1 MVKKQFLSFL
11 EGQTKKDEFSGTVLV
26 MKDEEKFFE
35 YSSGF
40 ANQEKKILNT
50 SSTIFNIGSID
61 KVFTG
66 VAISQLAQTGKLSF
80 QDTISKYLPNFPK
93 DIAEKMTIYHVLTH
107 TEGFTSYFNKKYI
120 NNRLK
125 IRTVNDY
132 LELFKDEPLLFNPGE
147 KYQYSNSGYVVLGA
161 IIEAITGKSYF
172 EYIEEEIFK
181 KSGISRSNHFDPDF
195 SNQQIALGYTNRK
208 LHSQEV
214 ITGPRRVNTDEL
226 PPIASPAGGGYS
238 TCEDLYTFS
247 QALLNNTLL
256 NEEMTKLALTP
267 KVLVGKKDSTTLY
280 YGYGFQILDVG
291 DGHFRCGH
299 AGAFAGA
306 NARLDMYPWL
316 GYTIVVLSN
325 YDQPAAFKV
334 ANEFG
339 RIILNG
345 TQDL

>member
-1 MVKKQFLSFL
+1 MVKKQFRSFL
-11 EGQTKKDEFSGTVLV
+11 QEQIYRDEFSGTVLV
-26 MKDEEKFFE
+26 VKDSKKLFE
-35 YSSGF
+35 FSSGF
-40 ANQEKKILNT
+40 ANQEKNISNSPNT
-50 SSTIFNIGSID
+50 LFNIGSID

-93 DIAEKMTIYHVLTH
+93 EIAEKITIHHILTH
-107 TEGFTSYFNKKYI
+107 TEGFPSYFNKKYI
-120 NNRLK
+120 SDRLQ
-125 IRTVNDY
+125 IHTVNDY

-161 IIEAITGKSYF
+161 IIEVITGKSYF

-195 SNQQIALGYTNRK
+195 SNQQIALGYTNCK

-214 ITGPRRVNTDEL
+214 VPGPRRVNTDEL

-238 TCEDLYTFS
+238 TCDDLYIFS
-247 QALLNNTLL
+247 QALLSNKLL
-256 NEEMTKLALTP
+256 SEERTKLVLTP
-267 KVLVGKKDSTTLY
+267 KVLVGKKDGTTLH

-291 DGHFRCGH
+291 DGHFRYGH
-299 AGAFAGA
+299 AGSFAGA

-325 YDQPAAFKV
+325 YDQPSAFKV

-339 RIILNG
+339 KLILK
-345 TQDL
+345 